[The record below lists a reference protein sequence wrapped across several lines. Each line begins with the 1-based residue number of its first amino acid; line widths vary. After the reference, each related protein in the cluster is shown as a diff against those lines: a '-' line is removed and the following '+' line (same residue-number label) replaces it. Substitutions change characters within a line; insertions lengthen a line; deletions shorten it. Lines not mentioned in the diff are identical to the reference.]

1 MALKII
7 ENQGVFELHG
17 TLNTTTTKL
26 FKQHFDL
33 ILQTTKNLIINI
45 DELNFIDK
53 SGVEVLK
60 QLLYKGQMN
69 HNCFSIVGDGCKDI
83 YEEFKT
89 TLAA

>member
-7 ENQGVFELHG
+7 ENQGIFELHG
-17 TLNTTTTKL
+17 TLNSTTTKL

-33 ILQTTKNLIINI
+33 IVLTTKNLIINI
-45 DELNFIDK
+45 DQLNFIDK

-60 QLLYKGQMN
+60 QLLHKGQMD
-69 HNCFSIVGDGCKDI
+69 HNRFSIVGNGCKDI
-83 YEEFKT
+83 YEEFRT